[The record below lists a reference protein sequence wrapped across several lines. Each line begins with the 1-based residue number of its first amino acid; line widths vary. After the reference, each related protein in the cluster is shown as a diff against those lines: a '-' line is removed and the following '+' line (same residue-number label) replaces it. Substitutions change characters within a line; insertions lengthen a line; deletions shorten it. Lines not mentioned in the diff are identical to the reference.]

1 MSRASAAMTAA
12 LVGYAARQGERD
24 EDLVAEITGRTE
36 ELARARAV
44 AVLGSEDRTA
54 ALLTASSLRAQ
65 ARRSGTITPEDA
77 ARLVAAEIVEG
88 RRTEIGREVEA
99 LIAGEG
105 ML

>member
-24 EDLVAEITGRTE
+24 EDTVAEITGRTE
-36 ELARARAV
+36 ELRRARAV
-44 AVLGSEDRTA
+44 AVFGSDNRTA
-54 ALLTASSLRAQ
+54 AIVEAGYLRRQ
-65 ARRSGTITPEDA
+65 AERTGRITPEDA

-99 LIAGEG
+99 LIAEEG
-105 ML
+105 V